1 MTLSLSIN
9 KVVCDMDESKYT
21 QGAKLIPLSG
31 MPEWTHG
38 RIGELKGGKGLCR
51 QLREMG
57 IKERADIRV
66 VRRGSNYVC
75 LVEGFRIALGSQF
88 VSCIWVSQGEQ

>member
-9 KVVCDMDESKYT
+9 RVHCDMDESKYT
-21 QGAKLIPLSG
+21 EDIKMVPLSG

-38 RIGELKGGKGLCR
+38 RIEELKGGKGLCR

-57 IKERADIRV
+57 VKERANIRV

-75 LVEGFRIALGSQF
+75 LVEGFRIVLGSQF
-88 VSCIWVSQGEQ
+88 VSCIWVRLGEQ